1 MRTLRP
7 NAAAL
12 LAALGL
18 LISCAPARAAATA
31 VPQDAAPRQAPS
43 AARADNLNHEVV
55 VQLLLASNE
64 PAQRGALPQSLDG
77 VVRQLRGTFQFTSY
91 RPALTLVYRVKD
103 DGTLDVRGVGPA
115 PPTPT
120 PAPSN
125 AVTTYQLQLTRV
137 KLEAEPGG
145 AGLIVIRDLR
155 FSLRL
160 PLVQTRGEG
169 AAAVSQLIGNE
180 DTGISTQMSMRE
192 GEPTVVSTLTT
203 SRPDAAYVLVMTVRR
218 AGR

>member
-12 LAALGL
+12 LAALCL
-18 LISCAPARAAATA
+18 LAPCPPARASAR
-31 VPQDAAPRQAPS
+31 QDNDPPRQASPS
-43 AARADNLNHEVV
+43 ASRREDLNHEVV

-64 PAQRGALPQSLDG
+64 QATKGALPQALDG

-91 RPALTLVYRVKD
+91 RPALTLVHRVKD
-103 DGTLDVRGVGPA
+103 DGVLDARGVGPSPSVPA
-115 PPTPT
+115 PPPT
-120 PAPSN
+120 NMTS
-125 AVTTYQLQLTRV
+125 TYQLQLNRV

-145 AGLIVIRDLR
+145 ANLVVIRDLR
-155 FSLRL
+155 FSMRL
-160 PLVQTRGEG
+160 PLIQTRGEG
-169 AAAVSQLIGNE
+169 AAAVSQVMGTE

-203 SRPDAAYVLVMTVRR
+203 SRPDMAYVLVMTVRR